1 MKKLIAFP
9 LEDGGQ
15 VVIEVEELEPEGGE
29 RVPVA
34 RRLSRPEQAPETL
47 EKALQKVLPAIKA
60 VAVKLHNLDL
70 KPDEVEIAFGIKLSA
85 SMGAILASAGSEAN
99 FDITLHWYG
108 KDRPM
113 R

>member
-1 MKKLIAFP
+1 MKKLVAFP

-15 VVIEVEELEPEGGE
+15 VVIEVEEPEPEGGK
-29 RVPVA
+29 RTPVA
-34 RRLSRPEQAPETL
+34 RSLTRPEQAPETL

-60 VAVKLHNLDL
+60 VAEKLHHLDL
-70 KPDEVEIAFGIKLSA
+70 KPDEVEIAFGIKLNA
-85 SMGAILASAGSEAN
+85 SLGAILATAGSEAN

-108 KDRPM
+108 KDRPV

>member
-1 MKKLIAFP
+1 MKKLVAFP

-15 VVIEVEELEPEGGE
+15 VVIEVEEPEPEGGE
-29 RVPVA
+29 RVPVS
-34 RRLSRPEQAPETL
+34 RRLTRPEQASETL

-60 VAVKLHNLDL
+60 VAEKLHHLDL

-85 SMGAILASAGSEAN
+85 SLGAILATAGSEAN

-108 KDRPM
+108 KDRPV